1 MLILEPKDPI
11 SVGQPKSII
20 LIFGLGLIGTYI
32 YRSLLT
38 SGFSQAQKLPY
49 SWTEP
54 KAWNDEIKSFETHL
68 TKAMKSQDL
77 NRIDLVW
84 AAGRGGFM
92 SAEED
97 FENEFA
103 AYSKILKFCQS
114 LDKKHADIQLSF
126 HLLSSL
132 GGLFEGQT
140 NVTSASQA
148 APQRPY
154 GIAKLRQE
162 QALQALNP
170 SIRKYVYRPSSA
182 YGYTGPGGRV
192 GLIVALLKNALRN
205 QVTTIFGLPHT
216 LRDYVLS
223 DDIGRFVAANV
234 LHPDNKDKNF
244 HLASAKPTTIL
255 EVIKDVE
262 KIFDRKI
269 LCNFKF
275 DTGNALNNTFAPET
289 YGGLWDPVNLSIG
302 ITSTHRKILQDYVSG

>member
-1 MLILEPKDPI
+1 MLILEPKDPV
-11 SVGQPKSII
+11 SVGQPKSLI
-20 LIFGLGLIGTYI
+20 LIFGLGLIGTFV
-32 YRSLLT
+32 YRSLLA
-38 SGFSQAQKLPY
+38 SGFSQAQKLSY

-54 KAWNDEIKSFETHL
+54 KAWNGEIKSFETYL
-68 TKAMKSQDL
+68 TKTIKSQDL
-77 NRIDLVW
+77 GRIDFVW
-84 AAGRGGFM
+84 AAGKGGFM
-92 SAEED
+92 SAKED
-97 FENEFA
+97 FENEFT
-103 AYSKILKFCQS
+103 AYSKILNFCQS
-114 LDKKHADIQLSF
+114 LDKKYAHIQLSF

-132 GGLFEGQT
+132 GGLYEGQT

-154 GIAKLRQE
+154 GFAKLRQE
-162 QALQALNP
+162 QALHELDP
-170 SIRKYVYRPSSA
+170 SIRKYVYRPSSV
-182 YGYTGPGGRV
+182 YGYTGPTGRV

-223 DDIGRFVAANV
+223 DDIGRFVTAKV
-234 LHPDNKDKNF
+234 LHPEIQDKNF

-255 EVIKDVE
+255 EVIRDVE

-289 YGGLWDPVNLSIG
+289 YDGLWNPVNLSIG

>member
-77 NRIDLVW
+77 NRIDFVW

-148 APQRPY
+148 APHRPY
-154 GIAKLRQE
+154 GFAKLRQE
-162 QALQALNP
+162 QALNALDP
-170 SIRKYVYRPSSA
+170 SIGKYVYRPSSA
-182 YGYTGPGGRV
+182 YGYTC
-192 GLIVALLKNALRN
+192 LLY
-205 QVTTIFGLPHT
+205 TSPSP
-216 LRDYVLS
+216 RDQRGS
-223 DDIGRFVAANV
+223 RM
-234 LHPDNKDKNF
+234 PS
-244 HLASAKPTTIL
+244 SA
-255 EVIKDVE
+255 
-262 KIFDRKI
+262 
-269 LCNFKF
+269 
-275 DTGNALNNTFAPET
+275 
-289 YGGLWDPVNLSIG
+289 
-302 ITSTHRKILQDYVSG
+302 